1 MDFLYSFA
9 GAIVADLGRGY
20 SGFSPEWYIYLM
32 NRIIK
37 NILWL
42 LTEHGV
48 RMALGLVVAG
58 VMARQLGVEQYG
70 LFQYAL
76 GLVAV
81 FSSISFIC
89 GAEVLVPMLT
99 TASDT
104 ERQSIIGNAFV
115 VRLFF
120 SVIAFIALLL
130 FAFLTE
136 TSQVFY
142 LIALLGTII
151 LIAESF
157 AVVTTWLQSQTNSKP
172 RSILVMC
179 SLALKASFMGLLYY
193 FGNHNPLFF
202 ALAYIL
208 DPITVAVGLLLIY
221 YKKTG
226 QTFFHY
232 SFPIA
237 YDLFKKGLPFF
248 WGLMVMFAFQRL
260 DLIMLKHLSDLQT
273 LGHYAAA
280 VQLFN
285 QVNAIAPILVMSLAP
300 LLVYRHQNIT
310 MIKKNILKIL
320 AIMLLAAIVGAIM
333 VQVLAPIFVPLLF
346 GARYQASIPILTA
359 LVWVSCLFFINEG
372 LNIYLL
378 KMQKGKLVTIK
389 WLLALLV
396 AVPAYWVLI
405 PAYHATG
412 AVMGF
417 AFSYLVICLF
427 GLSVF
432 FMASRDSSVH

>member
-1 MDFLYSFA
+1 MHK
-9 GAIVADLGRGY
+9 
-20 SGFSPEWYIYLM
+20 
-32 NRIIK
+32 IIK

-142 LIALLGTII
+142 LITLLGITI
-151 LIAESF
+151 LFAESF
-157 AVVTTWLQSQTNSKP
+157 AVVTAWLQSQTNSKP

-248 WGLMVMFAFQRL
+248 WGLMVMWVFTRL
-260 DLIMLKHLSDLQT
+260 DIIFLRQMSDLVN
-273 LGHYAAA
+273 LGYYAAA
-280 VQLFN
+280 FELMKSFN
-285 QVNAIAPILVMSLAP
+285 NIAGIMAMSMAPILLYQISD
-300 LLVYRHQNIT
+300 HGT
-310 MIKKNILKIL
+310 IKKNLFKIATLLLIVALAGVVVIYLFADSIIPLMFGDKYVHSILILKIL
-320 AIMLLAAIVGAIM
+320 SW
-333 VQVLAPIFVPLLF
+333 
-346 GARYQASIPILTA
+346 ASCFFFLNEA
-359 LVWVSCLFFINEG
+359 LNL
-372 LNIYLL
+372 YLL
-378 KMQKGKLVTIK
+378 KMQQGKLIVIK
-389 WLLALLV
+389 WFIAILASAFTYYL
-396 AVPAYWVLI
+396 YI
-405 PAYHATG
+405 PQMGARG
-412 AVMGF
+412 AVAGYGVGYLTASLITLYFIFGF
-417 AFSYLVICLF
+417 KNGINK
-427 GLSVF
+427 
-432 FMASRDSSVH
+432 SS